1 MNIQLDFSRYDIP
14 EHIQRQLEGYI
25 LRGEVPSSF
34 LSGVLS
40 GDICSILVADL
51 EAESSFKSIVRF
63 LDFEL
68 LGFMWGT
75 KQKFEKYIDSGY
87 QKVVVVPIESP
98 DDTK

>member
-51 EAESSFKSIVRF
+51 EAESSFKNIIKF
-63 LDFEL
+63 LDNEVPS
-68 LGFMWGT
+68 FMWGS
-75 KQKFEKYIDSGY
+75 QERFE
-87 QKVVVVPIESP
+87 QHVVEPVG
-98 DDTK
+98 